1 MKVFLT
7 GATGAIGPATVR
19 GLLAQ
24 GHHVRAVARSDDKA
38 TQLRELGA
46 EPVAVDLF
54 DGDAVKAA
62 VDGREGVLHLATN
75 VPPLRRIASK
85 KGWATHNA
93 LRTTANELLIDA
105 ALTTGA
111 TRFVKES
118 VTFSYP
124 DSDDAWIDETTPPD
138 ESIAM
143 LQPTLEGERMVERFT
158 AGGGTGVVLRFGSFY
173 GPTARMVD
181 EAVRLARWR
190 MSMLA
195 GKPQGYVSSIH
206 TDDIA
211 GAAVA
216 ALDAPSGIYNIV
228 EDAPATRREYL
239 DEFSAAFGLPKL
251 RPMPTWLVRL
261 AGGSGAEAVIRSQRV
276 SNRKFREATG
286 WSPRYP
292 SVREGWPAVARGRE
306 ATTNA

>member
-1 MKVFLT
+1 MNVFLT
-7 GATGAIGPATVR
+7 GATGAIGPATVC
-19 GLLAQ
+19 GLLDK
-24 GHHVRAVARSDDKA
+24 GHQVRAVARSDDKA
-38 TQLRELGA
+38 AQLRALGA
-46 EPVAVDLF
+46 EPVVVDLF

-62 VDGREGVLHLATN
+62 VDGREAVLHLATN

-85 KGWATHNA
+85 KAWGAHNA
-93 LRTTANELLIDA
+93 LRTTANDLLIDA

-124 DSDDAWIDETTPPD
+124 DSGDAWIDETTPPD

-143 LQPTLEGERMVERFT
+143 LQPTLEGERMVERFAT
-158 AGGGTGVVLRFGSFY
+158 GGGTGVVLRFGSFY
-173 GPTARMVD
+173 GPTARIVD

-195 GKPQGYVSSIH
+195 GKPHGYVSSIH
-206 TDDIA
+206 TDDVA

-228 EDAPATRREYL
+228 EDAPVTRREYL
-239 DEFSAAFGLPKL
+239 DEFCAAFGLPKL
-251 RPMPTWLVRL
+251 RLMPTWLVRL
-261 AGGSGAEAVIRSQRV
+261 MGGSGAEAVIRSQRV

-292 SVREGWPAVARGRE
+292 SVREGWPAVAQARE
-306 ATTNA
+306 ATSA